1 MATTDKKMDVFTFQF
16 VLKQLNAPVMTSLP
30 VNLFTPI
37 TVIDVEQSSFD
48 TAKYQANKCYDN
60 VVNTLLKNINE
71 EPELKLCIGLHQIID
86 KPEQIVEHCWFEYDG
101 VYFDFISEI
110 LANVPSEG
118 LPLNIL
124 KLRCL
129 RLHCHTTKSLHPT
142 FVILKTYQ
150 QSNVLSLSH

>member
-101 VYFDFISEI
+101 VYFDFLSE
-110 LANVPSEG
+110 LPKGKYFKYQSLNLLDLYSSMEEMHCKSVP
-118 LPLNIL
+118 NIIEL
-124 KLRCL
+124 QAWTQHK
-129 RLHCHTTKSLHPT
+129 
-142 FVILKTYQ
+142 
-150 QSNVLSLSH
+150 

>member
-1 MATTDKKMDVFTFQF
+1 MDVFTFQF

-37 TVIDVEQSSFD
+37 TVIDVEQSTFD

-101 VYFDFISEI
+101 VYFDFLSE
-110 LANVPSEG
+110 
-118 LPLNIL
+118 LP
-124 KLRCL
+124 KG
-129 RLHCHTTKSLHPT
+129 KY
-142 FVILKTYQ
+142 FKY
-150 QSNVLSLSH
+150 LSLNLLDLYSSMEEMHCKSVPNIIELQSWAQHKKVN

>member
-16 VLKQLNAPVMTSLP
+16 VLKQLNAPVMTSLL

-101 VYFDFISEI
+101 VYFDFISE
-110 LANVPSEG
+110 LPKGKYFKYQSLNLLDLYSTMEEMHCKSVP
-118 LPLNIL
+118 NIIEL
-124 KLRCL
+124 KAWTQ
-129 RLHCHTTKSLHPT
+129 HKK
-142 FVILKTYQ
+142 V
-150 QSNVLSLSH
+150 N

>member
-86 KPEQIVEHCWFEYDG
+86 KPEQIVEHCWFEYDR
-101 VYFDFISEI
+101 VYFDFLSE
-110 LANVPSEG
+110 LPKGRYLKYQSLNLLDLYSSMEEMRCKSVP
-118 LPLNIL
+118 NIIEL
-124 KLRCL
+124 KAWTQ
-129 RLHCHTTKSLHPT
+129 HKK
-142 FVILKTYQ
+142 V
-150 QSNVLSLSH
+150 N